1 MSLLVV
7 GLNHRTAPTSV
18 LELAAV
24 PAEAAPKVL
33 DDLLHAPHVAE
44 AVVLSTCNRTE
55 VYAEVDTFHGGV
67 ADVSDQL
74 TRLSG
79 VDMAEL
85 AGHLYVH
92 HEARAVSHLFSVVC
106 GLDSMLVGETQI
118 LGQVRA
124 AFRLA
129 RDAGGA
135 AGALSALFQAALR
148 LGKRAHSQTGIAAA
162 GASIVSVGVRLAAAG
177 IAGQTGAGTA
187 GPPLAG
193 RRVLVVGAGT
203 VGSLAAATVVRA
215 GAAELVVANRTVERA
230 AKLAQAHGG
239 AVAVGLDDLEREIA
253 AADLVVTST
262 GSAGLVVA
270 HAAVAGAVA
279 ARGGKPLVFLDLA
292 LPHDVDPRVAALP
305 GVSLVDLDALRAALD
320 GQPVADDVEAVRAL
334 VAGEVAAY
342 GERRRAMR
350 AAPAVVALRAQAAAV
365 VRDELDRLRGRLP
378 DLGPQ
383 EWSAVE
389 RSVRRVVDKL
399 LHAPTVR
406 VQELAGAPGGDSY
419 AEALREL
426 FDLPRDVPAAVS
438 APELAERP

>member
-1 MSLLVV
+1 LLVV

-24 PAEAAPKVL
+24 SAEVAPKVL

-55 VYAEVDTFHGGV
+55 VYADVDAFHGGV
-67 ADVSDQL
+67 GDVSDQL

-92 HEARAVSHLFSVVC
+92 HEARAVAHLFSVVC

-129 RDAGGA
+129 RDAGSA
-135 AGALSALFQAALR
+135 AGSLSALFQAALR
-148 LGKRAHSQTGIAAA
+148 LGKRAHSETGIAAA

-177 IAGQTGAGTA
+177 LTGEAGEPGRGVAA
-187 GPPLAG
+187 PLAG

-215 GAAELVVANRTVERA
+215 GAAELVIANRTVERA
-230 AKLAQAHGG
+230 ARLARTHSG
-239 AVAVGLDDLEREIA
+239 AAAGLDDLEREIA

-262 GSAGLVVA
+262 GAAGLVVA

-279 ARGGKPLVFLDLA
+279 VRGGRPLVFLDLA
-292 LPHDVDPRVAALP
+292 LPHDVDPRVGTLP

-334 VAGEVAAY
+334 VADEVAAY
-342 GERRRAMR
+342 GDRRRAMR

-383 EWSAVE
+383 EWNAVE

-406 VQELAGAPGGDSY
+406 VQELAGAPDGDSY

-438 APELAERP
+438 APDLVDRP